1 MSEHPQQRHHER
13 EQRLDRVWANLPGW
27 GALAAVNHTTVG
39 LRFIATG
46 LMFFLVGGLLAMLMR
61 TQLALPEQTIVES
74 ELYNQLFTMH
84 GTVMMFLFAI
94 PVLEGLAMYLIP
106 KMIGTRDLVFPGSA
120 RWAISVTCSGAD
132 HSVQPGP

>member
-106 KMIGTRDLVFPGSA
+106 KMIGTRDLVFPRLSA
-120 RWAISVTCSGAD
+120 LGYFCYLFG
-132 HSVQPGP
+132 G